1 MGNDSPPHLSLNLQ
15 LNLQIR
21 ISKHKSRSEMGLLNT
36 LQEGGPQEQGLRVPG
51 VRARVPPP
59 DRLEAA

>member
-1 MGNDSPPHLSLNLQ
+1 
-15 LNLQIR
+15 
-21 ISKHKSRSEMGLLNT
+21 MGLLNT